1 MNERNRSFKIRS
13 AVYYLYSKR
22 KTQGCNIGG
31 KTEQAKINPSS
42 LLNSSCNACR
52 CTPCS
57 EEQQKSEF
65 LREEEAFKP
74 QEKKKSFYAAFFL
87 KLRHQRRK
95 QEIKEI
101 PHILALPTK

>member
-74 QEKKKSFYAAFFL
+74 QEKKNPFMQPFFL
-87 KLRHQRRK
+87 SSDTKEGSKKLKKSH
-95 QEIKEI
+95 
-101 PHILALPTK
+101 TF